1 MTRLHWTPQASDDLA
16 AIFAYI
22 AKDSEHYAQLTVR
35 ELIAAV
41 GPLRDFPEVG
51 RIVPELNRP
60 DVRELIWRSY
70 RIVYQTTPLNDA
82 VRVLTIFRG
91 ERLFQFP
98 DDLR

>member
-1 MTRLHWTPQASDDLA
+1 MTVLHWTPQAGEDLG

-22 AKDSEHYAQLTVR
+22 AQDSEHYAWLTVR
-35 ELIAAV
+35 SVIEAT
-41 GPLRDFPEVG
+41 GRLREFPKLG

-70 RIVYQTTPLNDA
+70 RIVYQFVSLEDEA
-82 VRVLTIFRG
+82 RILTIFRG
-91 ERLFQFP
+91 ERIFRIP